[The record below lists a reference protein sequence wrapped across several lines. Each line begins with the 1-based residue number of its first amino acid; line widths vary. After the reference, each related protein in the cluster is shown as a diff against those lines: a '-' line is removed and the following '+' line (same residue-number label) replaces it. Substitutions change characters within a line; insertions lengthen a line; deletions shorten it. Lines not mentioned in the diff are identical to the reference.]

1 VEGRFHQGLRGCY
14 PTGVRKEL
22 QEKVRRRVG
31 GSPSRFPPLSRL
43 AALWRNALL
52 LRGGEWK
59 PQLMMEPTFE
69 KLLVLLADAEVN
81 VVLVGVVAVTLHGYV
96 RLTEDVDI
104 FTLMS
109 GLRYRDLAIDA
120 DEFELSGRKIR
131 LASKPALIGLKC
143 RSQREKDQLDVV
155 ALKQLSENPEAFD

>member
-1 VEGRFHQGLRGCY
+1 
-14 PTGVRKEL
+14 
-22 QEKVRRRVG
+22 
-31 GSPSRFPPLSRL
+31 
-43 AALWRNALL
+43 
-52 LRGGEWK
+52 
-59 PQLMMEPTFE
+59 MMEPTFE

-81 VVLVGVVAVTLHGYV
+81 FVLVGGVAVTLHGYV
-96 RLTEDVDI
+96 RLTEDVDIIIDRSEENVTRLLAALTGYGEGFARELTLADFGDEEGAIRIVEETEMSQVDI

-131 LASKPALIGLKC
+131 FASKPALIGLKS